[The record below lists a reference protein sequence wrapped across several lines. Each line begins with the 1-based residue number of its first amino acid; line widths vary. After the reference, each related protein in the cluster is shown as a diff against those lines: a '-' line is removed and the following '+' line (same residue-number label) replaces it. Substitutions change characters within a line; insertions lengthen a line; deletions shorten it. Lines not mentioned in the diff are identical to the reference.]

1 MTKKSGKKTLE
12 SLDLAGRRQVIE
24 LWKKVDEAESKV
36 VRLELELAERTFERD
51 RLAELVDRAGPA
63 VEEIRDEALSRF
75 RELEARLEELTRRA
89 D

>member
-1 MTKKSGKKTLE
+1 MTKKTGKKTLE

-24 LWKKVDEAESKV
+24 LWTKLDEAESKV
-36 VRLELELAERTFERD
+36 VRLEMELAERTFERD

-75 RELEARLEELTRRA
+75 RELEARLEELTRLA